1 MIPDDQQSSGAISH
15 NVVNSLFLR
24 RFGNVGCFWLGSR
37 YSYLYLRI
45 GISWFVSRHSRVA
58 GAVTPE
64 FEINEHTTRKQSHGG
79 ARFLGCLVYVDVL
92 VLGYVI

>member
-1 MIPDDQQSSGAISH
+1 M
-15 NVVNSLFLR
+15 
-24 RFGNVGCFWLGSR
+24 
-37 YSYLYLRI
+37 
-45 GISWFVSRHSRVA
+45 A

-92 VLGYVI
+92 VLGYVIYKRSLYVI